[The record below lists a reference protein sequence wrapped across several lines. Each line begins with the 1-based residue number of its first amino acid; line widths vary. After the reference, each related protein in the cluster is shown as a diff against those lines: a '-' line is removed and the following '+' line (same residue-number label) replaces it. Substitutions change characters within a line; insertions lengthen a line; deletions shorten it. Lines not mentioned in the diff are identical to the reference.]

1 MSMGNGLVQELE
13 SLVNYQEQ
21 LITLLE
27 NDVENYKQNNTEAIF
42 SNQQSISSILTRI
55 SQLSASLFQSNKS
68 ITEKLEY
75 EPSNVAQQADNLIK
89 SARSNATKI
98 VNQLSINA
106 KITQSN
112 LLDLKLI
119 WDQLTNLASDKN
131 CTYNKNAD
139 FE

>member
-1 MSMGNGLVQELE
+1 MNNGVVQELK

-21 LITLLE
+21 LINLLE
-27 NDVENYKQNNTEAIF
+27 SDVENYKKNNTEAIF
-42 SNQQSISSILTRI
+42 ANQQSISTTLTSI
-55 SQLSASLFQSNKS
+55 SQLSTSLFQSDTS
-68 ITEKLEY
+68 IADKLEY
-75 EPSNVAQQADNLIK
+75 EPSNIAQHADNLMK
-89 SARSNATKI
+89 SVRDNATKI
-98 VNQLSINA
+98 VKQLSINA